1 MHLRTKPVIMVD
13 FIDQLNFNTSKTK
26 TDADVKMGQGFVAS
40 AGQETIEDDPLGQ
53 QIYNLKK
60 FIQQAKEAGKYDDA
74 RILENNLK
82 DLQEEYKRLKADEQ
96 DELFQNYEQ
105 FHGLFSKS
113 GSDEEQLDE
122 SNPFFEEDQDDK
134 NPFKDNGDEYD
145 QSGKNPFS

>member
-1 MHLRTKPVIMVD
+1 MIRR
-13 FIDQLNFNTSKTK
+13 QLNFNTSKTK
-26 TDADVKMGQGFVAS
+26 TDANVKMGQGFVAS

-122 SNPFFEEDQDDK
+122 SNPFFEDEDQEEK
-134 NPFKDNGDEYD
+134 NPFKDNGDECD
-145 QSGKNPFS
+145 KSGKNPFS